1 MENNNTTPNMVEAT
15 VYLKQKNDHSPD
27 KVVAFVTFI
36 DNGHLY
42 SINNLG
48 NKQIMLGKDKSAKF
62 ENLISILK
70 VVNNAT
76 SFETTRLDTSI
87 YKEDETQESLR
98 LKRLNVEETKRKHKN
113 TP

>member
-1 MENNNTTPNMVEAT
+1 MENNNTPNMVEAT
-15 VYLKQKNDHSPD
+15 VYLKQKNEHSAD
-27 KVVAFVTFI
+27 KVVALVTFI

-42 SINNLG
+42 TINNLG
-48 NKQIMLGKDKSAKF
+48 NKQIMLGKDKSAEF
-62 ENLISILK
+62 ENLVSILK

-76 SFETTRLDTSI
+76 SFETTRLDTSQ

-98 LKRLNVEETKRKHKN
+98 LKRIDTDKPKRKAKH

>member
-1 MENNNTTPNMVEAT
+1 MENNNTPNIVEAT

-27 KVVAFVTFI
+27 KTVALVTFI

-42 SINNLG
+42 TINNLG
-48 NKQIMLGKDKSAKF
+48 NKQIMLGKDKSAEF
-62 ENLISILK
+62 ENLVSILK
-70 VVNNAT
+70 IVNNAT
-76 SFETTRLDTSI
+76 SFETTRLDTSQ

-98 LKRLNVEETKRKHKN
+98 LKRINTDEPKRKTKN